1 MQSVLLSSTLNLLF
15 YFLYTLKI
23 LSTLQMHIQNNSAH
37 VFFTGKRIL
46 ITSHFKLQ

>member
-1 MQSVLLSSTLNLLF
+1 
-15 YFLYTLKI
+15 
-23 LSTLQMHIQNNSAH
+23 MHIQNNSAH